1 MGHCC
6 TELLEDYVR
15 YANRTQN
22 ENCFRITL
30 GHHSVWLDLLVG
42 FGIAFMNLDAV
53 QKIWIAARTEHHRV
67 KAENR
72 KHRCPIQMIY
82 TPCPVASGVSC
93 YGQPKRLYSC
103 WLFPI
108 TITPLSAPSDS
119 GGLRGLCPLCERR
132 ANPLLCPTC
141 RRKRTISLVLRVRVR
156 STSTQNCRR
165 PWLHDHPRH
174 VR

>member
-1 MGHCC
+1 MTGMGHCC

-53 QKIWIAARTEHHRV
+53 QKIWIATRTEHHRV

-72 KHRCPIQMIY
+72 KYRCPIKMIY
-82 TPCPVASGVSC
+82 APCPVALG
-93 YGQPKRLYSC
+93 GLA
-103 WLFPI
+103 
-108 TITPLSAPSDS
+108 TANLSACILAGYFP
-119 GGLRGLCPLCERR
+119 
-132 ANPLLCPTC
+132 
-141 RRKRTISLVLRVRVR
+141 
-156 STSTQNCRR
+156 
-165 PWLHDHPRH
+165 
-174 VR
+174 